1 MLDIYSIRL
10 RHSTMPLPPQQL
22 IIITM
27 DGMPY
32 MLLPRV
38 VGVGILIRML
48 SSREANSHRRDT
60 LPIIIHIGRGMDIP
74 AVILLLVVFWVAVDN
89 SILITLHLLP

>member
-1 MLDIYSIRL
+1 MR
-10 RHSTMPLPPQQL
+10 PQQPPPQQQL

-32 MLLPRV
+32 IMLPPQV
-38 VGVGILIRML
+38 VGVGILIRMH
-48 SSREANSHRRDT
+48 SSRVANSRRRRDT
-60 LPIIIHIGRGMDIP
+60 LPIIIHIGPGMDIP
-74 AVILLLVVFWVAVDN
+74 AVILLLVVFRVAVDN